1 MSLVYDAARYAVEA
15 HAGMRRKGAGMP
27 YVLHPFEVA
36 SIVATMTTDEEVLA
50 AALLHDTVED
60 AGADLDDLR
69 ARFGERVAE
78 LVASET
84 ENKHPEL
91 PKAQTWHLRK
101 EESLERLAA
110 ATDEGVRMLWLGD
123 KLSNLRSFAR
133 LVKRDGDKAWR
144 NFNQSDPAEHH
155 WYYRSVADLTRQLS
169 ATDAWQELDALIT
182 LVFGK
187 ESQ

>member
-1 MSLVYDAARYAVEA
+1 MSLFDDAARFAVEA
-15 HAGMRRKGAGMP
+15 HAGMLRKGGGIP

-60 AGADLDDLR
+60 AGVDPARLR
-69 ARFGERVAE
+69 ALFGERVAA

-84 ENKHPEL
+84 EEKHPEL
-91 PKAQTWHLRK
+91 PKSQTWRLRK
-101 EESLERLAA
+101 EESLEVLAA
-110 ATDEGVRMLWLGD
+110 ATDEGVPMLWLAD
-123 KLSNLRSFAR
+123 KLANMRSFASMLR
-133 LVKRDGDKAWR
+133 RDGDEAWK
-144 NFNQSDPAEHH
+144 NFNQSDPEQHH

-169 ATDAWQELDALIT
+169 ATDAWQELDALIA

-187 ESQ
+187 ETQ

>member
-1 MSLVYDAARYAVEA
+1 MSLIDDAARFAVEA
-15 HAGMRRKGAGMP
+15 HAGMRRKGGGTP

-36 SIVATMTTDEEVLA
+36 SIVATMTSDEEVLA

-60 AGADLDDLR
+60 AGADPDDLR

-123 KLSNLRSFAR
+123 KLSNMRAIARDYALQGDRLWNLFHVKERS
-133 LVKRDGDKAWR
+133 
-144 NFNQSDPAEHH
+144 EHEWH
-155 WYYRSVADLTRQLS
+155 YRGLAASLS
-169 ATDAWQELDALIT
+169 ALSDTFAYQEFVNLINQ
-182 LVFGK
+182 VFHG
-187 ESQ
+187 